1 MTFAAPRWVRL
12 ANLLVIALPL
22 LALMALPGT
31 VGAQEQT
38 PAVAVREELATIREL
53 MQQSRDAYRAG
64 DRERALRLA
73 RQAYLDHFEL
83 VEIPLRVADPNFTF
97 AMEIKFAQWR
107 QLIEE
112 GAPAEEIDR
121 ILMEIDS
128 GLVEVERVVGG
139 PGIAAPLFVT
149 LASFSILFREG
160 IEAILVIAALLGYL
174 GVHQPS
180 LRRPLWIG
188 VLLAL
193 PASLATWLLL
203 VVVLRVMPIGREI
216 LEIAMSL
223 LAVLLMISISLWLL
237 RRIDTRRWMEYL
249 RAHAW
254 EAVATG
260 KASAVALLGFT
271 AVYREGAET
280 AVLYQS
286 LVLMARR
293 LELWIALGVVLAALL
308 LVVIGWAVIALGAR
322 LPLRAFLSAAV
333 VVIMLLSVAILG
345 HAVWELQMLGYLPIT
360 VVELPALNRVL
371 TDLLGLHP
379 TREVLIAQAALILA
393 YSAAW
398 LWAGW
403 TWYRSA
409 AVSRPVQVSD

>member
-1 MTFAAPRWVRL
+1 VTIAASRWVRL
-12 ANLLVIALPL
+12 AALLLLVTVAVAALAPRQPVR
-22 LALMALPGT
+22 AEDSA
-31 VGAQEQT
+31 
-38 PAVAVREELATIREL
+38 PAVAVRDELAAIRRL
-53 MQQSRDAYRAG
+53 MEQSRDAYRAG
-64 DRERALRLA
+64 DHERALRLA

-97 AMEIKFAQWR
+97 AMEVKFAEWR
-107 QLIEE
+107 QLIER
-112 GAPAEEIDR
+112 GAPPDEIDR
-121 ILMEIDS
+121 LLMELDS
-128 GLVEVERVVGG
+128 GLVEVERVVAG
-139 PGIAAPLFVT
+139 PGFAAPAFVA

-174 GVHQPS
+174 GMHQPS

-203 VVVLRVMPIGREI
+203 VVVLRVVPVGREI

-223 LAVLLMISISLWLL
+223 LAVGLMISISLWLL

-293 LELWIALGVVLAALL
+293 LELWIALGVALAALAL
-308 LVVIGWAVIALGAR
+308 LVIGWAVLALGTR

-345 HAVWELQMLGYLPIT
+345 HAVWELQMLGYLPVT
-360 VVELPALNRVL
+360 VVELPALNRLVS
-371 TDLLGLHP
+371 DLLGLHP
-379 TREVLIAQAALILA
+379 TREVLIAQAGLVIA
-393 YSAAW
+393 YSVAW

-403 TWYRSA
+403 SWYRSA
-409 AVSRPVQVSD
+409 ALSRAVQVSD

>member
-1 MTFAAPRWVRL
+1 MTIAAPRWARV
-12 ANLLVIALPL
+12 ATLLVLVAVLCS
-22 LALMALPGT
+22 AVAHRT
-31 VGAQEQT
+31 QAQEQA
-38 PAVAVREELATIREL
+38 PPVSVRDELTAIRAL
-53 MQQSRDAYRAG
+53 MEQSRDAYRAG

-83 VEIPLRVADPNFTF
+83 VEIPLRVADPDFTF
-97 AMEIKFAQWR
+97 AMEVKFAEWR
-107 QLIEE
+107 QRIQD
-112 GAPAEEIDR
+112 GAPPEEIDR
-121 ILMEIDS
+121 ILMEIDQ
-128 GLVEVERVVGG
+128 GLVEVERTIGG
-139 PGIAAPLFVT
+139 PGVAAPLFVT

-160 IEAILVIAALLGYL
+160 IEALLVIAALLGYL
-174 GVHQPS
+174 GIHQPS

-203 VVVLRVMPIGREI
+203 VVVLRVVPVGRELI
-216 LEIAMSL
+216 EVVMSL
-223 LAVLLMISISLWLL
+223 LAVALMVSLSLWLL

-271 AVYREGAET
+271 TVYREGAET

-293 LELWIALGVVLAALL
+293 LELWVALGVVLAALVL
-308 LVVIGWAVIALGAR
+308 IGVGWAMIALGAR

-345 HAVWELQMLGYLPIT
+345 HAVWELQMLGYLPVT
-360 VVELPALNRVL
+360 VVDLPAFDRLL

-379 TREVLIAQAALILA
+379 TREVLAIQAVLVVA
-393 YSAAW
+393 YLLAW
-398 LWAGW
+398 LWTGW
-403 TWYRSA
+403 SWYRST
-409 AVSRPVQVSD
+409 AVRRAVRLSE

>member
-1 MTFAAPRWVRL
+1 MTSAALGRPRRL
-12 ANLLVIALPL
+12 GLLLLALLAIAMAALPL
-22 LALMALPGT
+22 SVRADA
-31 VGAQEQT
+31 GA
-38 PAVAVREELATIREL
+38 PAVAVRDELAAIRRL
-53 MQQSRDAYRAG
+53 MAQSRDAYRAG

-97 AMEIKFAQWR
+97 AMEVQFAEWR
-107 QLIEE
+107 QAIER
-112 GAPAEEIDR
+112 GAPADEIDR

-139 PGIAAPLFVT
+139 PGLAAPAFVT

-188 VLLAL
+188 VLLAV

-203 VVVLRVMPIGREI
+203 VVVLRVVPVGREL

-223 LAVLLMISISLWLL
+223 LAVALMISISLWLL

-254 EAVATG
+254 EAIATG

-293 LELWIALGVVLAALL
+293 LETWIALGVLLAAVS
-308 LVVIGWAVIALGAR
+308 LVLIGWAVIALGAR

-333 VVIMLLSVAILG
+333 SIVMLLSIAILG
-345 HAVWELQMLGYLPIT
+345 HAVWELQMLGYLPVT
-360 VVELPALNRVL
+360 VVELPALNRLV
-371 TDLLGLHP
+371 TELLGLHP
-379 TREVLIAQAALILA
+379 TREVLIAQLALALA

-403 TWYRSA
+403 AWYRSA
-409 AVSRPVQVSD
+409 TVSRAVRVSD

>member
-1 MTFAAPRWVRL
+1 VTIAASRWVRL
-12 ANLLVIALPL
+12 AALLLLVAVAVAALAPRQPVR
-22 LALMALPGT
+22 AEDSA
-31 VGAQEQT
+31 
-38 PAVAVREELATIREL
+38 PAVAVRDELAAIRRL
-53 MQQSRDAYRAG
+53 MEQSRDAYRAG
-64 DRERALRLA
+64 DHERALRLA

-97 AMEIKFAQWR
+97 AMEVKFAEWR
-107 QLIEE
+107 QLIER
-112 GAPAEEIDR
+112 GAPPDEIDR
-121 ILMEIDS
+121 LLMELDS
-128 GLVEVERVVGG
+128 GLVEVERVVAG
-139 PGIAAPLFVT
+139 PGLAAPAFVA

-174 GVHQPS
+174 GMHQPS

-203 VVVLRVMPIGREI
+203 VVVLRVVPVGREV

-223 LAVLLMISISLWLL
+223 LAVGLMISISLWLL

-293 LELWIALGVVLAALL
+293 LELWIALGVALAALAL
-308 LVVIGWAVIALGAR
+308 LVIGWAVLALGTR

-345 HAVWELQMLGYLPIT
+345 HAVWELQMLGYLPVT
-360 VVELPALNRVL
+360 VVELPALNRLVS
-371 TDLLGLHP
+371 DLLGLHP
-379 TREVLIAQAALILA
+379 TREVLIAQAGLVIA
-393 YSAAW
+393 YSVAW

-403 TWYRSA
+403 SWYRSA
-409 AVSRPVQVSD
+409 ALSRAVQISD